1 MQIVPNG
8 DNLHEMS
15 ELVFCEKLEK
25 IITNL
30 LSAELAQESGKG
42 HCEWILLVNFLPF
55 CTIRD
60 IFCGF
65 LSKKRSTLKWKQMK
79 AFIRANSFLLE

>member
-15 ELVFCEKLEK
+15 EPVFCEKLEK

-30 LSAELAQESGKG
+30 LSAELAKRVVK
-42 HCEWILLVNFLPF
+42 VNVN
-55 CTIRD
+55 
-60 IFCGF
+60 GY
-65 LSKKRSTLKWKQMK
+65 SW
-79 AFIRANSFLLE
+79 